1 MAMKW
6 IDERG
11 RLGGG
16 PVHLFDLMLVLAAL
30 FLLLSFRLPGTR
42 AASSPVKGEIATPV
56 RTTQSMVGTMIRPV
70 PAVIDGVLLL
80 LPDLDR
86 ETAKKI
92 RVGHRDTAD
101 RHTVVEII
109 DTEGI
114 PQETR
119 APLPEPR
126 THPPRE
132 AADPRPVRVR
142 LRIQSRIHSDRRF
155 GPGAYLFYKGKPLKP
170 NQTYRFIGPGYVL
183 TGTII
188 HMDDIEP
195 RRQKHGRK
203 SSLKT
208 GLFRR

>member
-1 MAMKW
+1 MKW

-30 FLLLSFRLPGTR
+30 FLLLSFRLPGAR
-42 AASSPVKGEIATPV
+42 SASSPVKGEIATPV
-56 RTTQSMVGTMIRPV
+56 RTTKTLVGKIPRPV
-70 PAVIDGVLLL
+70 PAVIDDVLLL

-92 RVGHRDTAD
+92 RVGHMDTGD

-109 DTEGI
+109 DVKGM
-114 PQETR
+114 PKETR
-119 APLPEPR
+119 AALPEPL
-126 THPPRE
+126 THPPRK

-142 LRIQSRIHSDRRF
+142 LRIQARIHWNRKV

-170 NQTYRFIGPGYVL
+170 NQTYHFIGPGYVL

-188 HMDDIEP
+188 HMNDIEP

-208 GLFRR
+208 GRRRR

>member
-6 IDERG
+6 VDERG

-42 AASSPVKGEIATPV
+42 AASSPVKGEIATPA
-56 RTTQSMVGTMIRPV
+56 RTTQSPVGTMIRPV
-70 PAVIDGVLLL
+70 PAVIDNVLLL
-80 LPDLDR
+80 LPDLDT

-92 RVGHRDTAD
+92 RVGHRDTTD
-101 RHTVVEII
+101 PYTVVEII
-109 DTEGI
+109 DAERM
-114 PQETR
+114 QKETR
-119 APLPEPR
+119 APLPEPL
-126 THPPRE
+126 THSPRE
-132 AADPRPVRVR
+132 TADPRPVRVR
-142 LRIQSRIHSDRRF
+142 LRIQSRIHTDHKI
-155 GPGAYLFYKGKPLKP
+155 GPEPYLFYKGKPLKP

-195 RRQKHGRK
+195 RRQNHWRK

>member
-1 MAMKW
+1 MKW

-30 FLLLSFRLPGTR
+30 FLLLSFRLPGART
-42 AASSPVKGEIATPV
+42 ASSPVKGEIATPV
-56 RTTQSMVGTMIRPV
+56 RTTKTLVGKMLRPV
-70 PAVIDGVLLL
+70 PAVIDNVLLL
-80 LPDLDR
+80 LPNLDR

-92 RVGHRDTAD
+92 RVGHRDTGD
-101 RHTVVEII
+101 RYTVVEII
-109 DTEGI
+109 DVKGI
-114 PQETR
+114 PKDTR
-119 APLPEPR
+119 AALQEPLTP
-126 THPPRE
+126 PPRK
-132 AADPRPVRVR
+132 ATHLRPVRVR
-142 LRIQSRIHSDRRF
+142 LRIQARIHWNRKV
-155 GPGAYLFYKGKPLKP
+155 GPEAYLFYKGKQLKP
-170 NQTYRFIGPGYVL
+170 DQTYRFIGPGYVL

-208 GLFRR
+208 GRRRR